1 MSHEVEV
8 LCIDIAIVGA
18 GLVGLSAAIA
28 LHHAGFLVR
37 LIDSQRPLQFDLV
50 DENWDSRIYAISPN
64 NAHWLGSLGVWNSL
78 NPKRIGTMQAMEI
91 YGDSAAPPLLLE
103 AEGVHSDQLGFIVE
117 ARALQQALF
126 QRVVELGIP
135 TMMDTSCTAI
145 KSSTKKANLS
155 VTSQLHSEQLIEA
168 KLLLAADGSQSWVRQ
183 HVGITVVKTSYQQV
197 AVVANFSVERFH
209 ANIARQWFSSNEDSA
224 LSILAWL
231 PLPENTISIVWS
243 VSSEFAAKL
252 LALSEE
258 EFTHCVAKAGGH
270 CLGNFK
276 LLAKPST
283 FPLSLQKTAALNR
296 DCVLLVGDAAHQVH
310 PMAGQGVNLGFRDVI
325 DLVKIL
331 TEKNQY
337 QAINDSSVFRKY
349 TRLRK
354 ADMMQMLL
362 LTDGLYKLFSSQHP
376 VVKKVRNFG
385 LSMAQYSTIKKML
398 VAIAIAL

>member
-1 MSHEVEV
+1 MIHEIEV
-8 LCIDIAIVGA
+8 LRTDIAIVGA

-28 LHHAGFLVR
+28 LHNAGFLVR
-37 LIDSQRPLQFDLV
+37 LIDSQSPLQFGLV

-64 NAHWLGSLGVWNSL
+64 NAHWLRSLGVWNSL

-91 YGDSAAPPLLLE
+91 YGDSATPPLLLA
-103 AEGVHSDQLGFIVE
+103 AEDVHSDQLGFIVE

-126 QRVVELGIP
+126 QKVVELGIS
-135 TMMDTSCTAI
+135 TMMDTSCKVI
-145 KSSTKKANLS
+145 KSSTKIASLS
-155 VTSQLHSEQLIEA
+155 VTNQHYSEQLIEA

-183 HVGITVVKTSYQQV
+183 HVGMDVAKTFYHQE
-197 AVVANFSVERFH
+197 AVVANFSVEKPH
-209 ANIARQWFSSNEDSA
+209 SNIARQWFSSNDDSG

-231 PLPENTISIVWS
+231 PLPENNISIVWS
-243 VSSEFAAKL
+243 VSSDYAAKL
-252 LALSEE
+252 LALSED
-258 EFTHCVAKAGGH
+258 EFTHIIAKAGGY

-283 FPLSLQKTAALNR
+283 FPLSLQKTAALNQ

-325 DLVKIL
+325 DLVKTL

-337 QAINDSSVFRKY
+337 QAINDSSIFRKY

-354 ADMMQMLL
+354 ADMMQILL

-376 VVKKVRNFG
+376 VVKKVRSLG
-385 LSMAQYSTIKKML
+385 LSFTQYSTIKKML

>member
-8 LCIDIAIVGA
+8 LCTDIAIVGA

-37 LIDSQRPLQFDLV
+37 LIDSQSPLQFDLV

-64 NAHWLGSLGVWNSL
+64 NARWLGSFGVWNLL

-91 YGDSAAPPLLLE
+91 YGDSAASPLLLE
-103 AEGVHSDQLGFIVE
+103 TEDVHSDQLGFIVE

-135 TMMDTSCTAI
+135 TMLDTSCTAI
-145 KSSTKKANLS
+145 KSSTKKASLS

-168 KLLLAADGSQSWVRQ
+168 QLLLAADGSQSWLRQ
-183 HVGITVVKTSYQQV
+183 HVGITVAKTSYQQV
-197 AVVANFSVERFH
+197 AVVANFSVERSH
-209 ANIARQWFSSNEDSA
+209 ASIARQWFSNSEDSA

-243 VSSEFAAKL
+243 VSTEYAAKL

-258 EFTHCVAKAGGH
+258 EFARCVAEAGGH

-283 FPLSLQKTAALNR
+283 FPLSLQKTAALNQ

-337 QAINDSSVFRKY
+337 QGINDSSLFRKY

-376 VVKKVRNFG
+376 VVKKVRNLG
-385 LSMAQYSTIKKML
+385 LSMTQYSAIKKML

>member
-1 MSHEVEV
+1 
-8 LCIDIAIVGA
+8 
-18 GLVGLSAAIA
+18 
-28 LHHAGFLVR
+28 
-37 LIDSQRPLQFDLV
+37 
-50 DENWDSRIYAISPN
+50 
-64 NAHWLGSLGVWNSL
+64 
-78 NPKRIGTMQAMEI
+78 MQAMEI
-91 YGDSAAPPLLLE
+91 FGDSAAPPLLLV
-103 AEGVHSDQLGFIVE
+103 AEDVHSDQLGFIVE

-135 TMMDTSCTAI
+135 TMLDTSCTAI
-145 KSSTKKANLS
+145 KSSTKKASLS

-168 KLLLAADGSQSWVRQ
+168 QLLLAADGSQSWVRQ
-183 HVGITVVKTSYQQV
+183 HVGITVAKTSYQQV
-197 AVVANFSVERFH
+197 AVVANFSVERSH
-209 ANIARQWFSSNEDSA
+209 ANIARQWFSSSEDSA

-243 VSSEFAAKL
+243 VSIEYAAKL

-258 EFTHCVAKAGGH
+258 EFTHCVDKAGGH
-270 CLGNFK
+270 CLGDLK

-283 FPLSLQKTAALNR
+283 FPLSLQKTAVLKQ

-325 DLVKIL
+325 DLVKML

-337 QAINDSSVFRKY
+337 QGINDSSLFRKY

-376 VVKKVRNFG
+376 VVKKVRNIG
-385 LSMAQYSTIKKML
+385 LSITQYSAIKKML